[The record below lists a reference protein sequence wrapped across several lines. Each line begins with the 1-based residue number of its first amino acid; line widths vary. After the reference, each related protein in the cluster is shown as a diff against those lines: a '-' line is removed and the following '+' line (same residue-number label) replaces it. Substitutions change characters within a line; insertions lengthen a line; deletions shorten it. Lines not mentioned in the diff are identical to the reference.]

1 MIQYDLPKETLNALK
16 EELGHGGI
24 GIVAD
29 RVPCHR
35 NLVSGILSG
44 KVKINED
51 NEKVVTTIQ
60 SVIREWREESE
71 KKAKKM
77 NESLKKTLSE

>member
-1 MIQYDLPKETLNALK
+1 MIQYELPQETLNSLK

-35 NLVSGILSG
+35 NLVSGILNG
-44 KVKINED
+44 KVKITED

-71 KKAKKM
+71 KKAKEMEK
-77 NESLKKTLSE
+77 SIKKTLS